1 MELPRDPLSPTDQA
15 SAAQASAD
23 QGHLRAILDQRA
35 LLLGYVNAIVRDLHA
50 AEDILQE
57 SLVLATRQQFN
68 DTHHAQGWIR
78 VTARNL
84 ALAELRRRA
93 RRPATLSDEAF
104 ALLEPAWE
112 AAAGE
117 SHPQG
122 ARLEALR
129 ACCAGLSTAA
139 RQLLDLRFREGLE
152 GAAISARLSRPLN
165 TVYVGLSRTY
175 RRLAECIAQ
184 RLAEET

>member
-1 MELPRDPLSPTDQA
+1 MELPCDHRSSADQA
-15 SAAQASAD
+15 SKAQAAAD
-23 QGHLRAILDQRA
+23 QDHLRAVLDQRA
-35 LLLGYVNAIVRDLHA
+35 LLLGYINAIVRDLHA

-57 SLVLATRQQFN
+57 SLVLATRQRFN
-68 DTHHAQGWIR
+68 DAHHAQAWIR

-117 SHPQG
+117 EYSQG
-122 ARLEALR
+122 TRLEALR
-129 ACCAGLSTAA
+129 TCCAGLSSAA
-139 RQLLDLRFREGLE
+139 RQLLDLRFREGLD

-184 RLAEET
+184 RLAGET

>member
-1 MELPRDPLSPTDQA
+1 MELPRDHLASVEQA
-15 SAAQASAD
+15 AAD
-23 QGHLRAILDQRA
+23 QDHLRAVLDQRA
-35 LLLGYVNAIVRDLHA
+35 LLLGYINAIVRDLHA

-57 SLVLATRQQFN
+57 SLVLATRQRFN
-68 DTHHAQGWIR
+68 DVPHAQGWIR

-84 ALAELRRRA
+84 ALAELRRRT

-112 AAAGE
+112 EATGDG
-117 SHPQG
+117 HPHG

-129 ACCAGLSTAA
+129 ACCAGLSASA
-139 RQLLDLRFREGLE
+139 RQLLELRFHEGLE
-152 GAAISARLSRPLN
+152 GAAISARISRPLN

-184 RLAEET
+184 RLAGVA